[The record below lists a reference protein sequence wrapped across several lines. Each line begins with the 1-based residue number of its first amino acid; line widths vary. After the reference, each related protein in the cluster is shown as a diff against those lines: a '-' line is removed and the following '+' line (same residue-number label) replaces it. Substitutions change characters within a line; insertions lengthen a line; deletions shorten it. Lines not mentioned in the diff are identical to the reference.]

1 MEINIQL
8 VNGNWEM
15 VDEKKCKTARRAH
28 SQKIGCLISMDYLGN
43 PSDKQV
49 WCNA

>member
-15 VDEKKCKTARRAH
+15 VDEKKNVRLQDKL
-28 SQKIGCLISMDYLGN
+28 SQKIGLSMDYLGN